1 MPPLTPRE
9 TELTVLVGRGLS
21 NKEIA
26 VALHLSSAT
35 VKTYVSQ
42 LLSKTGSRD
51 RAQLVIYAYEHALV

>member
-1 MPPLTPRE
+1 M
-9 TELTVLVGRGLS
+9 TVLVGRGLS

-26 VALHLSSAT
+26 VTLHLSSAT

-51 RAQLVIYAYEHALV
+51 RAQLVIYAHEHALV